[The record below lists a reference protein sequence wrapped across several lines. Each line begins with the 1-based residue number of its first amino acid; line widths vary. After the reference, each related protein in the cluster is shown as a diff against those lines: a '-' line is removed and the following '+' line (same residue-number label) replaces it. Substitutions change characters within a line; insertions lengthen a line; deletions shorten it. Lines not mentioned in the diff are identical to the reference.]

1 MNKIFAN
8 LLIIT
13 LATITYSQLLRNINL
28 NDKFYENYNKPINPL
43 LKTMNK
49 TSYMNLSPNSFF
61 LDHLNTDYYL
71 NTKEKLIEDLYPLK
85 SQLKQRQHYLKD
97 LPIKSYID
105 QSYLVKRVLA
115 DYKKRQA
122 ILADYKKRSTYY
134 DNDDDHDGNDDN
146 TSINMN

>member
-1 MNKIFAN
+1 MNRMNKIFAN

-13 LATITYSQLLRNINL
+13 LATMTYSQLLRNINL
-28 NDKFYENYNKPINPL
+28 NDKFDENYNKPMNPL

-49 TSYMNLSPNSFF
+49 TSYMNLLPNSFF
-61 LDHLNTDYYL
+61 LNHLNNDYYL
-71 NTKEKLIEDLYPLK
+71 NTKEKFIEDLYPLK
-85 SQLKQRQHYLKD
+85 SLLKQRKQHLKD
-97 LPIKSYID
+97 LLPINSYID

-134 DNDDDHDGNDDN
+134 DND
-146 TSINMN
+146 